1 MHIKNQVK
9 LFLALTLLPVLA
21 QASTSSVGFQSIYS
35 SFQTVTQGW
44 YTFLYQDALDLF
56 AMLFLVDFTWMVVKW
71 LITGKDVH
79 EIFTSLLKKL
89 LSIGFFLSLLMYSN
103 QLFPD
108 LINGFK
114 SAAAGAGGP
123 PVTTVSAITMTA
135 LKAFLVCVEAGPVS
149 AANGVGT
156 AASDL
161 WNLNFSGAASAMGN
175 AASAAITSALG
186 VNTLVGILVG
196 LILLLSF
203 IYLVLELFAVQLEAM
218 LVLGAGVIMLGF
230 GGSNFTAKYTESYM
244 QYSLSVGVRL
254 MILTLWAGFV
264 EWKVSPL
271 IKTILTQ
278 GGASIEAYGIVLIL
292 ALLVGWLTKKLQGIA
307 ASILSGGSSLSGSEL
322 AGGIMKGV
330 ALASAAVA
338 TGGVLAAGTAAG
350 GLGAAT
356 GAAGS
361 SGVGDLTAATGAQA
375 MNAPMSG
382 GGSGGG
388 KSGSATQNTP
398 TTTSSGVL
406 PPAQTTVGNPQKS
419 GGVTPP
425 SANGPA
431 SQASTAQSE
440 VTPQSAPGG
449 YAGGKSEKTA
459 PVATTADRAGST
471 APKADAS
478 VEGNPVD
485 HRPYTANDAPQSDI
499 KKRSVPAPDVA
510 TTATKGT
517 AGSSNSGNT
526 APMSSSGST
535 GGKEGNPSFRELA
548 KQHEKVINSAHNA
561 LMPGDP
567 TTGGVSAPSLGV
579 KHLSD

>member
-21 QASTSSVGFQSIYS
+21 QASTSSVGFQAIYS

-56 AMLFLVDFTWMVVKW
+56 VMLFLVDFTWMVVKW

-79 EIFTSLLKKL
+79 EIFTSFLKKL

-149 AANGVGT
+149 AAKGVGT

-161 WNLNFSGAASAMGN
+161 WNLDFSGAASAMGN

-264 EWKVSPL
+264 EWKASPL

-307 ASILSGGSSLSGSEL
+307 ARPQIAQRIQPQRRRQVFPRG
-322 AGGIMKGV
+322 
-330 ALASAAVA
+330 
-338 TGGVLAAGTAAG
+338 G
-350 GLGAAT
+350 GLNEFERVIEAERFR
-356 GAAGS
+356 
-361 SGVGDLTAATGAQA
+361 Q
-375 MNAPMSG
+375 
-382 GGSGGG
+382 
-388 KSGSATQNTP
+388 
-398 TTTSSGVL
+398 
-406 PPAQTTVGNPQKS
+406 
-419 GGVTPP
+419 
-425 SANGPA
+425 
-431 SQASTAQSE
+431 
-440 VTPQSAPGG
+440 
-449 YAGGKSEKTA
+449 
-459 PVATTADRAGST
+459 ADRLIVHADHSVGQHPGST
-471 APKADAS
+471 LR
-478 VEGNPVD
+478 
-485 HRPYTANDAPQSDI
+485 HR
-499 KKRSVPAPDVA
+499 KKQVRDCTNQPA
-510 TTATKGT
+510 
-517 AGSSNSGNT
+517 
-526 APMSSSGST
+526 
-535 GGKEGNPSFRELA
+535 
-548 KQHEKVINSAHNA
+548 
-561 LMPGDP
+561 
-567 TTGGVSAPSLGV
+567 
-579 KHLSD
+579 